1 MMRILTHRYTQ
12 THAHT
17 HPYTHHTHT
26 HMNKHTHTHTAIH
39 TCIQVSHTITTS
51 IYLTRFTIIQTL
63 SHSRKL
69 ILTNTLYSTSHSR
82 THTHFLYLTRDS
94 GEREIECETGEIDK
108 TTKLPGF
115 QFSVALAQMRW
126 TRPLNKHSLVFHS
139 KTIYLIWAKATA
151 QENNSEVRQH

>member
-1 MMRILTHRYTQ
+1 MMRILTHRHTH
-12 THAHT
+12 THAHPHTPHPHTHAHAHT

-26 HMNKHTHTHTAIH
+26 HMNKHTHTAIH

-69 ILTNTLYSTSHSR
+69 ILTNALYSTS
-82 THTHFLYLTRDS
+82 HFLYLTRDS

-108 TTKLPGF
+108 TTKRPGF

-126 TRPLNKHSLVFHS
+126 TRPLNKHSLVFRS
-139 KTIYLIWAKATA
+139 KTI
-151 QENNSEVRQH
+151 